1 MDKLNKTK
9 KRVYYTALAVIVS
22 LVAGTGMFFMA
33 FFSSNVSQGA
43 NECLCLVKETQSAET
58 IFEANSIGIKSMLS
72 WRFAARLKNQLQ
84 VKPGRYCLREGMSN
98 NEIIK
103 EFRSGGAATLSV
115 RIDDVSSL
123 EELAGKL
130 GRYFLRDSTSF
141 MQGFTNDSLVRAVG
155 FDPQFLATG
164 IRPNTYEFYWNMG
177 TEAFLKKMKNESTR
191 MWTTERMAQANE
203 ISMSTEE
210 VVILASIVK
219 AETSA
224 TEEAPRIA
232 GLYINR
238 LRTGMPLQSD
248 PTALFGRRK
257 LAQRVYLS
265 DLQNDS
271 PYNTYKIQGLPPGPI
286 NFPETV
292 YIDAVLTAEKN
303 NYIFMCAEPGGTGRH
318 RFARSLSEH
327 ERNRSEYVRWLNKS
341 GIQ

>member
-1 MDKLNKTK
+1 MDKLNKKK
-9 KRVYYTALAVIVS
+9 KRVFYILLAFIVS
-22 LVAGTGMFFMA
+22 LLAAAGLFLMT
-33 FFSSNVSQGA
+33 FFSSNVSYSA
-43 NECLCLVKETQSAET
+43 DECWCLVKKTQSAET
-58 IFEANSIGIKSMLS
+58 IFKSNSISLRSIFS
-72 WRFAARLKNQLQ
+72 WRVAARLKNQLQ
-84 VKPGRYCLREGMSN
+84 VKPGRYCLQEGMSN

-115 RIDDVSSL
+115 RIDDVTSL

-130 GRYFLRDSTSF
+130 GRYFLHDSTYF
-141 MQGFTNDSLVRAVG
+141 MQGFTNDSMIRAVG

-164 IRPNTYEFYWNMG
+164 IRPNTYDLYWNMG

-191 MWTTERMAQANE
+191 MWTTERIAQATA
-203 ISMSTEE
+203 ISMTTEE

-232 GLYINR
+232 GLYLNR

-257 LAQRVYLS
+257 SVQRVYLS

-318 RFARSLSEH
+318 RFAHSLSEH
-327 ERNRSEYVRWLNKS
+327 EKNRSAYVQWLNKS